1 MRFITPAC
9 KLSSHFDL
17 SEKTGVCEQAATVG
31 YRKRQQTELSELAEL
46 GRISVLPLQTACEI
60 DPKSLFGCLAIN
72 EQAPMGTGVEYI
84 LDLRDY
90 VA

>member
-9 KLSSHFDL
+9 KLSSYFDL
-17 SEKTGVCEQAATVG
+17 SEKTGVREQAATIG
-31 YRKRQQTELSELAEL
+31 YRKRQQTELWGSAESS
-46 GRISVLPLQTACEI
+46 RISVLPLQTGCEI
-60 DPKSLFGCLAIN
+60 DRRSLFGCLAIN
-72 EQAPMGTGVEYI
+72 EQVPMGTGVEYI